1 MPFFNMRTP
10 DEIRIYCQNQSL
22 SELYALKRRYGNFFE
37 EIGGKE
43 TLNKQ
48 EIIALEKK
56 INEIKV
62 KIEEEANEIE
72 QTERY
77 RQHILDN
84 LPGNSAERHLVLQ
97 SLNYSIIDNRLSLEN
112 ELNQLTT
119 QKNKLDLD
127 NAWICTEMRAC
138 SKELKIINE
147 VIEGKELSARFERSG
162 LIL

>member
-56 INEIKV
+56 
-62 KIEEEANEIE
+62 
-72 QTERY
+72 
-77 RQHILDN
+77 
-84 LPGNSAERHLVLQ
+84 
-97 SLNYSIIDNRLSLEN
+97 
-112 ELNQLTT
+112 NQ
-119 QKNKLDLD
+119 
-127 NAWICTEMRAC
+127 
-138 SKELKIINE
+138 
-147 VIEGKELSARFERSG
+147 
-162 LIL
+162 